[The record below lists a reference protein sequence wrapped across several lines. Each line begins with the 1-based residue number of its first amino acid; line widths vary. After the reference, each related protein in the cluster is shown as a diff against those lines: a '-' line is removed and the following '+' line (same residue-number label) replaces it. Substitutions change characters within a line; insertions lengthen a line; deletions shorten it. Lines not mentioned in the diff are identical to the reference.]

1 MIEDLF
7 AYNKTALDIPEV
19 QDLLNRCKRTE
30 AINNTLYQR
39 INDMKAIAEQVIVI
53 SFPSTELR
61 DHWRKK
67 FDIPTKGD
75 WHE

>member
-7 AYNKTALDIPEV
+7 AHNKTALTIPEV
-19 QDLLNRCKRTE
+19 QDLLNRCKRVE
-30 AINNTLYQR
+30 AINNNLFQK
-39 INDMKAIAEQVIVI
+39 INEFKALAEQLIVI
-53 SFPSTELR
+53 SFSATELR

-67 FDIPTKGD
+67 FEIPQKGD

>member
-7 AYNKTALDIPEV
+7 AYNKSALEISEV
-19 QDLLNRCKRTE
+19 QDLLNRCKRVE
-30 AINNTLYQR
+30 AINNNLFQK
-39 INDMKAIAEQVIVI
+39 INDMKALAEQLIII
-53 SFPSTELR
+53 SFPATELC

>member
-7 AYNKTALDIPEV
+7 AYNRSALEISEV
-19 QDLLNRCKRTE
+19 QDLLNRCKRVE
-30 AINNTLYQR
+30 AINNTLYQK
-39 INDMKAIAEQVIVI
+39 INDMKALVEQLIII
-53 SFPSTELR
+53 SFSATELR

-75 WHE
+75 W

>member
-19 QDLLNRCKRTE
+19 QDLLNRCKRVE
-30 AINNTLYQR
+30 AINNTLFQK
-39 INDMKAIAEQVIVI
+39 INDMKALAEQVIVI
-53 SFPSTELR
+53 SFSATELR

>member
-7 AYNKTALDIPEV
+7 AFNKSALEISEV
-19 QDLLNRCKRTE
+19 QDLINRCKRTE
-30 AINNTLYQR
+30 AINNTLYQK
-39 INDMKAIAEQVIVI
+39 INDMKAIAEQIIVI

-67 FDIPTKGD
+67 FEIPQKGD

>member
-7 AYNKTALDIPEV
+7 AYNKSALEISEV
-19 QDLLNRCKRTE
+19 QDLLNRCKRVE

-39 INDMKAIAEQVIVI
+39 INDFKRDADQLIVI
-53 SFPSTELR
+53 SFPSVELR

>member
-7 AYNKTALDIPEV
+7 AHNKVALTIPEV
-19 QDLLNRCKRTE
+19 QDLLNRCKRVE
-30 AINNTLYQR
+30 AINNTLYQK
-39 INDMKAIAEQVIVI
+39 INDMKALAEQLIVI
-53 SFPSTELR
+53 SFSATELR

>member
-7 AYNKTALDIPEV
+7 AYNKSVLEISEV
-19 QDLLNRCKRTE
+19 QDLLNRCKRVE
-30 AINNTLYQR
+30 AINNTLYQK
-39 INDMKAIAEQVIVI
+39 ISDMKGIAEQIIVI

-67 FDIPTKGD
+67 LDIPTKGD

>member
-1 MIEDLF
+1 
-7 AYNKTALDIPEV
+7 
-19 QDLLNRCKRTE
+19 
-30 AINNTLYQR
+30 
-39 INDMKAIAEQVIVI
+39 MKALAEQLIII
-53 SFPSTELR
+53 SFPATELC

>member
-7 AYNKTALDIPEV
+7 AYNKSALDIPEV
-19 QDLLNRCKRTE
+19 QDLLNRCKRVE
-30 AINNTLYQR
+30 AINNNLFQK
-39 INDMKAIAEQVIVI
+39 INEFKALAEQLIVI

-67 FDIPTKGD
+67 FDIQTKGD

>member
-7 AYNKTALDIPEV
+7 AFNKQALEISEV
-19 QDLLNRCKRTE
+19 QDLLNRCKRVE

-39 INDMKAIAEQVIVI
+39 INDYKKDIEQLIVI
-53 SFPSTELR
+53 SFPSVELR

-67 FDIPTKGD
+67 FNC
-75 WHE
+75 W